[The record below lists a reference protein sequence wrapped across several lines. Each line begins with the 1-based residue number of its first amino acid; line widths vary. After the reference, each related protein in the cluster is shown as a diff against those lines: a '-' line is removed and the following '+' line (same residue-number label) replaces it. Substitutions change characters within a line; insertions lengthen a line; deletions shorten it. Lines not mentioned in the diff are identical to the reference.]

1 MKKKR
6 IIVGLLAVIMCCSV
20 AAAGCKPKPVP
31 NPGPGDGTVT
41 PPDDPIQQVLG
52 IDTWVESSY
61 VNVFRDFTIEE
72 DDARK
77 ANFVTAKN
85 EYESVQIV
93 LRSSKTFTIEDVQF
107 TDLTCGSNTIDKSNL
122 KYNYVEYVRAVFN
135 SPNVAESSMIR
146 EAPESF
152 PDALSNEKTVEV
164 DALDAQP
171 IWVTLYV
178 PKTTEAGTYTGKV
191 TVVTN
196 KGNIDVPVNAEV
208 NDVVVPDAGSD
219 ESQYN
224 IIFWQLMIGGGFGK
238 TYADSHASDTMVKH
252 FGCERWTDDWW
263 KIVGDI
269 ADVMK
274 ENRLNTLYLPTVQ
287 LLLDGGSVRNE
298 DGTWTFNFSKFDEYI
313 QFFLDRGV
321 VNRFMGYMMM
331 TGGNTN
337 CIIREADGR
346 SCTGTIKFDSA
357 DSDAWFDAYLPALYA
372 HLHEKGWDTRWTQ
385 CLRDEPPTDSASVTQ
400 YKRLASIYK
409 THMKEIPFGDP
420 TQTNENSQMLLE
432 MNAPTLIPL
441 IAIRNDHPSWYANLD
456 ENQRVY
462 TYSCVVPQTSYLNRF
477 IDMPVYYG
485 RSIAWWNYNVGANG
499 YLHWGLMAWYRPITD
514 FALGDTATMYPDVAN
529 NTVKSSI
536 RMANLRDG
544 AEEYELLKLLAKDDP
559 NSAKMLADMVAADAK
574 TSYCQDT
581 EELPKVREMLIHALG
596 GKSGIVGKPESVTI
610 AEESLSLL
618 VTENAKLTATLL
630 PEDSIS
636 KDLVWTSSNP
646 DVVTVNAKGEVW
658 ANAAGE
664 AVITVACKDYPEVK
678 DTVTVTVSVPDP
690 SEKVVLTSYK
700 DANTRG
706 GTFADYRY
714 GSNSYFDVSKST
726 ADNTYNGYMAFDA
739 TGFKSGVKKVV
750 IRVYASQILPSA
762 SRTLA
767 LYACPSDWSETTL
780 SYNTAPVSG
789 NKITELVVK
798 NDTGKTIDGWLEFD
812 VTEYYNTLEDGI
824 LSVCV
829 ADITGTASDNNRVR
843 ISTRESSLN
852 RPTLIITGE
861 NMNYAP
867 EAVTGIN
874 VDTTLSLQPGDHH
887 TLRPSVLPA
896 GAPQQ
901 RYKFECADTSIV
913 TVSATG
919 VVTALKEGI
928 AKITIICLDNPSIKA
943 ECNVT
948 VAEDGRHKMFFATDD
963 ATIESHRPDMNF
975 GAQGSCLTNF
985 KDPKRRAVVQFNVT
999 GLTQPV
1005 ASVRMRLY
1013 VTLSGMAAS
1022 NEFKVY
1028 VNNGTF
1034 TEGNVT
1040 YSNAPKTGKEVGS
1053 YTVSNAKPA
1062 IYGGVYDWITV
1073 ELDPSCIAGDGTVS
1087 FTLVATGGDR
1097 VNFNSRQSGECPIL
1111 EIDYGEPVTSIELTD
1126 KEIDRPGM
1134 TVNLEAVVAP
1144 ATNHQAITYT
1154 SSDPTIATVDA
1165 NGVVTGVAAGRVTI
1179 TATSGTV
1186 SATCEVTVND
1196 YINITSFTLSKT
1208 ELTLKPT
1215 ELETLTAKFA
1225 PEDANWGM
1233 ELVWESSDPNVVSV
1247 TAAGIVVG
1255 RLPGTATVTAKSK
1268 EFPEVTATC
1277 NVTVQAK
1284 ENTAVF
1290 TPTKD
1295 STVETHTDKKY
1306 GTHAHLYTYTNP
1318 DRYAVLEFATEQL
1331 KSAPIGLSLKLYV
1344 QSTLKVD
1351 STTEVY
1357 LATGGKAWDEATIDR
1372 TNAPAKTGGVL
1383 GSLLVGKSTS
1393 GWVEI
1398 DIDPSVLPEEG
1409 GTLTLILWNK
1419 SGAGTYYFSKDSNY
1433 APTLIVNYGDP
1444 VTAIEAENVEID
1456 RPGKTLQLQPAITPA
1471 TNHRP
1476 ITFVSENP
1484 EIATVDANGVVTG
1497 VSVGEATITISSGS
1511 VSTTCTVTVN
1521 DYINITSF
1529 TLSKTE
1535 LTLAPTESE
1544 TLTMGTCVPDNANWG
1559 MELVWESSDP
1569 TVAYVAADGTVLG
1582 RLPGTATI
1590 TASSKEFPDVKATC
1604 TVTVQ
1609 AAEHTLVFT
1618 PTQDAAVETHIVS
1631 TLGKGTSLY
1640 LYGNP
1645 KRYSVLEFNVTDLP
1659 SAAVGVKLRVYVTN
1673 FMGTAANVVRV
1684 YMASDQQWDEA
1695 TVNKDNAPVQTGT
1708 YIGSY
1713 SVASTALKSWIDI
1726 AINKSVVQENGKVT
1740 LVLALNSGT
1749 GVYFSSKE
1757 GVYQPLLMVDYGAA
1771 ITNISLSD
1779 MQATAGLTYRL
1790 VPQVT
1795 PSENHEMLYY
1805 SSSDEAVA
1813 TIDENGM
1820 VKALG
1825 AGTATITVRNTAG
1838 TVSNTCT
1845 VTVSAVPE
1853 NQRRL
1858 NPILDATLNGSGAG
1872 MNYGTNNNIHT
1883 IKSSNMH
1890 FLIMFDLSGIEGNI
1904 TKLTLRLQL
1913 NSVGAPS
1920 QTLGLYYAPTTAIAE
1935 NAVKYNTWNGVY
1947 GDKIMEY
1954 VVAGKSASDIIEIEI
1969 DPAVLANITDG
1980 KLGIV
1985 FKLEDDN
1992 PDTARCSF
2000 WSKEEATN
2008 VTPML
2013 IVEAEPS
2020 GEVTPDPT
2028 PETEE
2033 TV

>member
-20 AAAGCKPKPVP
+20 AAAGCKSSD
-31 NPGPGDGTVT
+31 PGPGPGPEPN

-544 AEEYELLKLLAKDDP
+544 AEEYELLKLLAKDDL

-581 EELPKVREMLIHALG
+581 EELAKVREMLIHALG

-843 ISTRESSLN
+843 ISTRESNLN

-948 VAEDGRHKMFFATDD
+948 VAEDGRHKIFFATDD

-975 GAQGSCLTNF
+975 GAQGSFLTNF
-985 KDPKRRAVVQFNVT
+985 KDPKRRVVVQFNVT

-1097 VNFNSRQSGECPIL
+1097 VNFSSRQSGECPIL

-1179 TATSGTV
+1179 TATSGAV

-1268 EFPEVTATC
+1268 AFPEVTATC

-1344 QSTLKVD
+1344 QSTLNVD

-1357 LATGGKAWDEATIDR
+1357 LATGKAWDEATIDR

-1535 LTLAPTESE
+1535 LTLAPTASE
-1544 TLTMGTCVPDNANWG
+1544 TLSMGTFAPDNANWG

-1569 TVAYVAADGTVLG
+1569 DIAYVFPTTGQVVA
-1582 RLPGTATI
+1582 RLPGTAVI

-1609 AAEHTLVFT
+1609 AAEHTAVFN
-1618 PTQDAAVETHIVS
+1618 PTKDSSVETHIDS
-1631 TLGKGTSLY
+1631 LRGTNNQLY
-1640 LYGNP
+1640 TSANGQ
-1645 KRYSVLEFNVTDLP
+1645 RYSVLEFDVQNIP
-1659 SAAVGVKLRVYVTN
+1659 SAAIGVKLRLYIANTLKTDNTIQVYL
-1673 FMGTAANVVRV
+1673 ADDKA
-1684 YMASDQQWDEA
+1684 WDEA
-1695 TVNKDNAPVQTGT
+1695 TIGRANAPQKTGSAM
-1708 YIGSY
+1708 GSL
-1713 SVASTALKSWIDI
+1713 AIKSTDTGWVEFTL
-1726 AINKSVVQENGKVT
+1726 NKAVVPANGKVT
-1740 LVLALNSGT
+1740 FVLWVSKGTSGI
-1749 GVYFSSKE
+1749 YFAARE
-1757 GVYQPLLMVDYGAA
+1757 GNYRPTLIVDYGEAVTDIA
-1771 ITNISLSD
+1771 LSD
-1779 MQATAGLTYRL
+1779 MQTTAGLTYRL

-1858 NPILDATLNGSGAG
+1858 NPILDATLNGSSGAG
-1872 MNYGTNNNIHT
+1872 TNYGTNNNIHT

-1904 TKLTLRLQL
+1904 TKLILRMQL
-1913 NSVGAPS
+1913 NNVGAPS

-1954 VVAGKSASDIIEIEI
+1954 VVAEKIAGDIIEIEI

-2000 WSKEEATN
+2000 WSKEETTN